1 MNYPLVSII
10 TPCWNGESFI
20 HRYFDSILN
29 QTYNN
34 IELIFVN
41 NGSVDK
47 TGEIAESYKNKLER
61 KGGKVKYIHLEKNI
75 YTGGGINEGLKHF
88 TGDYVMWP
96 DSDDI
101 MYPNHVEEKV
111 RFLEENKEHAW
122 AACKCR
128 VVDETNL
135 NKGIGTLEIKH
146 ENDAENLFERFI
158 KRDRV
163 YFTGMGFIFRSSRYL
178 EVNPSRSIFFNKSG
192 SNWQLILPIAY
203 KYKCTFINKT
213 LGDYVIRRNSA
224 SRFEHNIDMFDTLND
239 FEIILNEMIKMINP
253 KDKQYYLDMIKH
265 IFMKERL
272 KIAYELKNIEL
283 LEQQYQLIKS
293 ENILTNKEKRIYYR
307 SKFIILDILFKVM
320 IKFRNKIRTWIRSWK
335 K

>member
-1 MNYPLVSII
+1 MNEPLVSII
-10 TPCWNGESFI
+10 TTCYNGEEFL
-20 HRYFDSILN
+20 HRYFDSILY
-29 QTYNN
+29 QTYSNL
-34 IELIFVN
+34 ELIFIN
-41 NGSVDK
+41 NGSEDK
-47 TGEIAESYKNKLER
+47 TEKIAQSYKDKLKL
-61 KGGKVKYIHLEKNI
+61 KGVKFKYIHLEKNI

-88 TGDYVMWP
+88 TGDYVIWP

-111 RFLEENKEHAW
+111 RFLEENKEYAW

-158 KRDRV
+158 KRDRI

-203 KYKCTFINKT
+203 KNNCAFINKT

-224 SRFEHNIDMFDTLND
+224 SRFEHNIDMFDTIND

-253 KDKQYYLDMIKH
+253 SKKKIYLDMIMS

-272 KIAYELKNIEL
+272 VLAYRLKDKEMLEKQYEL
-283 LEQQYQLIKS
+283 IKQ
-293 ENILTNKEKRIYYR
+293 NNLLTNNERMIYYS
-307 SKFIILDILFKVM
+307 SKCGAFDYAY
-320 IKFRNKIRTWIRSWK
+320 RCSRKIWSLVRRIC
-335 K
+335 